1 MTLSEFL
8 KVFFTAAAPISEL
21 RGAIPLAIL
30 DLKISWPLAFAVAFA
45 GNMLPVP
52 FLLLLLGPL
61 SRIFSR
67 VPVLDRILQWVF
79 RISRK
84 RGGIV
89 ERYGLLGLVLFVAIP
104 APVTGAW
111 TGSIVAFL
119 LDIEFK
125 RAFLAIML
133 GVFIAG
139 IIVTSLTL
147 IGWWGAA
154 IAGVGFAVLAIL
166 SFLRRRNESSVSA
179 DGGNEVVDDI

>member
-30 DLKISWPLAFAVAFA
+30 DLKISWPVAFAVAFV

-52 FLLLLLGPL
+52 FLLLLLGPF
-61 SRIFSR
+61 SRIVSR
-67 VPVLDRILQWVF
+67 VPFLDRILQWVLS
-79 RISRK
+79 ISRK

-89 ERYGLLGLVLFVAIP
+89 ERYGLVGLVLLVAIP

-119 LDIEFK
+119 LGIEFK
-125 RAFLAIML
+125 RAFLAIVL

-139 IIVTSLTL
+139 VIVTSLTV
-147 IGWWGAA
+147 IGWWGAV
-154 IAGVGFAVLAIL
+154 IAGVSFAVLVLIT
-166 SFLRRRNESSVSA
+166 FLRGRNESSPAGDS
-179 DGGNEVVDDI
+179 GKEVVDEI

>member
-8 KVFFTAAAPISEL
+8 KVFLTAAAPISEL

-30 DLKISWPLAFAVAFA
+30 DLEIAWPLAFLVAFV

-52 FLLLLLGPL
+52 FLLLLLGPI
-61 SRIFSR
+61 SRLLSR

-79 RISRK
+79 TISRR

-119 LDIEFK
+119 LGIEFK
-125 RAFLAIML
+125 RAFPAIIL

-139 IIVTSLTL
+139 VIVTSLTL

-154 IAGVGFAVLAIL
+154 IAGVGFAALVLVA
-166 SFLRRRNESSVSA
+166 FLRGRNQSDAAGDTGGEVA
-179 DGGNEVVDDI
+179 DEV

>member
-52 FLLLLLGPL
+52 FLLLLLGPI
-61 SRIFSR
+61 SRILSR
-67 VPVLDRILQWVF
+67 VPALDRILQWIF
-79 RISRK
+79 SISRK

-89 ERYGLLGLVLFVAIP
+89 ERYGLVGLVLFVAIP

-119 LDIEFK
+119 LGIEFK

-139 IIVTSLTL
+139 VIVTSLTV
-147 IGWWGAA
+147 IGWWGAV
-154 IAGVGFAVLAIL
+154 IAGVGFAVLIVIA
-166 SFLRRRNESSVSA
+166 FLRGRNESSVTG
-179 DGGNEVVDDI
+179 DGGKEVVDEI

>member
-30 DLKISWPLAFAVAFA
+30 DLNISWPLAFVVAFA
-45 GNMLPVP
+45 GNLLPVP

-61 SRIFSR
+61 SRILRR
-67 VPVLDRILQWVF
+67 VPILDRLLQWVF
-79 RISRK
+79 SISRK

-119 LDIEFK
+119 LGIEFK
-125 RAFLAIML
+125 RAFPAIVL

-139 IIVTSLTL
+139 VIVTSLTV
-147 IGWWGAA
+147 IGWWGAV
-154 IAGVGFAVLAIL
+154 IAGVGFAVLVVVT
-166 SFLRRRNESSVSA
+166 FLRRRKESSPA
-179 DGGNEVVDDI
+179 GEGGTEVVDEI

>member
-30 DLKISWPLAFAVAFA
+30 DLNISWPLAFVVAFA
-45 GNMLPVP
+45 GNLLPVP

-61 SRIFSR
+61 ARIVSK

-79 RISRK
+79 SISRR

-89 ERYGLLGLVLFVAIP
+89 ETYGLLGLVLFVAIP

-119 LDIEFK
+119 LGIEFK
-125 RAFLAIML
+125 RAFPAIML

-139 IIVTSLTL
+139 VIVTSLTV
-147 IGWWGAA
+147 IGWWGAL
-154 IAGVGFAVLAIL
+154 IAGVGFAALVLFA
-166 SFLRRRNESSVSA
+166 FLRRRRATSPAGEGGREVA
-179 DGGNEVVDDI
+179 DEV